1 MIGSNA
7 AQLQRVPVR
16 FTPLFE
22 ARWSYQEFI
31 RVMPF
36 GPSSEGQAM
45 AYSGPARVE
54 GGRLSGS
61 YRLTQFPRAR
71 VDGVLLPDA
80 HGVVHTE
87 TGRVV
92 MTRAAGFALPDPS
105 APGRRII
112 THWMRL
118 WSAAPELAWLNAT
131 LAYGVGS
138 FEDDQASVRYFAIA
152 PAREP
157 AEPPEGAPALELL
170 GTARWEYTDDETV
183 PPFGDQ
189 EGVGYAVSTGVV
201 DGGPL
206 HGTWRG
212 WHYPTYLRDGLSQI
226 DGHAE
231 IARPGALIVGRH
243 GGLATPPSR
252 PSDGLISEV
261 AHHATFLT
269 EAPGLE
275 RLNRTLA
282 LGVGYVHE
290 PGLVTLSYYVPSDPR

>member
-7 AQLQRVPVR
+7 AQLQPVPVR

-54 GGRLSGS
+54 GERLSGA

-80 HGVVHTE
+80 HGIIRTE

-92 MTRAAGFALPDPS
+92 MTRAAGFGVPDPS
-105 APGRRII
+105 VTDRRIV
-112 THWMRL
+112 THWMRF
-118 WSAAPELAWLNAT
+118 WSAVPELAWLNAT
-131 LAYGVGS
+131 MAYGVGS
-138 FEDDQASVRYFAIA
+138 FEQGEASVRYFGMA

-157 AEPPEGAPALELL
+157 AEPPEGAPALEFL
-170 GTARWEYTDDETV
+170 GTARWEYTDHETV
-183 PPFGDQ
+183 RPFGDD
-189 EGVGYAVSTGVV
+189 EGVGYAVSTGDV
-201 DGGPL
+201 DGGSIR
-206 HGTWRG
+206 GTWRG
-212 WHYPTYLRDGLSQI
+212 WHYPTYLRDGLTLV

-231 IARPGALIVGRH
+231 IERPGAVILNRH
-243 GGLATPPSR
+243 GGLATPPEQ
-252 PSDGLISEV
+252 PSNELIYDV
-261 AHHATFLT
+261 AHHATFFT
-269 EAPGLE
+269 EAPELE

-282 LGVGYVHE
+282 LGVGYVHAS
-290 PGLVTLSYYVPSDPR
+290 GLVTLSYYVPSAGS